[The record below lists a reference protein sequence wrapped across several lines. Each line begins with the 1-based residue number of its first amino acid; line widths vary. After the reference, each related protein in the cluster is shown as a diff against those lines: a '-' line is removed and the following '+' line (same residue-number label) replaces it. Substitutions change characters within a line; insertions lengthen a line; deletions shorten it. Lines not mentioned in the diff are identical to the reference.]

1 MRLSVNFLTYFKVF
15 YYLINLL
22 SLKLSEIHEFITIF
36 KFLTELPMQK
46 PLPKVSLSVYFY
58 HNQTQFLRRKLV

>member
-36 KFLTELPMQK
+36 KFLTELLMQK
-46 PLPKVSLSVYFY
+46 LLPKVSLSVCFY
-58 HNQTQFLRRKLV
+58 HNQTLFLRRKLV